1 MKIFY
6 SFFFIR
12 DRIPTKQILK
22 TLLFSL
28 VLVGFSKTPVKACVM
43 GYQDSILLD
52 EIEFLETIPKQL
64 EEATFKGDIELTR
77 VTSFEAKQ
85 DFSNT
90 IIARAI
96 VHESETHPQF
106 VGKKMMLFYH
116 TENFCHHTVSLA
128 GDRGLAMGRALK
140 LGSEVLYVVPYV
152 LSFDGGFHLLTEDE
166 SIPLREFYPDGYW

>member
-1 MKIFY
+1 MKTFY

-12 DRIPTKQILK
+12 DRIPTKQVLK
-22 TLLFSL
+22 TLLFGL

-152 LSFDGGFHLLTEDE
+152 LSFDELEILTEDE

>member
-28 VLVGFSKTPVKACVM
+28 VLVGFSKTPVSACVV
-43 GYQDSILLD
+43 GYKESILLD
-52 EIEFLETIPKQL
+52 EVYEVLETIPEKL
-64 EEATFKGDIELTR
+64 EQATFKGDIELTR
-77 VTSFEAKQ
+77 VTSFKYS
-85 DFSNT
+85 DGFNDT
-90 IIARAI
+90 VIARAI
-96 VHESETHPQF
+96 VHKSETHPQF
-106 VGKKMMLFYH
+106 VGKKMMFFYY
-116 TENFCHHTVSLA
+116 ENLCHYTISRP

-152 LSFDGGFHLLTEDE
+152 LSYDELEILTEDE
-166 SIPLREFYPDGYW
+166 SIPLQEFYPDGYW